1 MELIANETTHNGGD
15 RGPSVGGA
23 GFWAFFKTT
32 YAFTI
37 YTTSFL
43 IKISI
48 SVHNLIFSTSVRTQY
63 KSACNMSFRHHAI
76 CSLRSVWFGMV
87 LTVIS
92 ALNEGRHIQTPGLS
106 TLSPLSAAAKARM
119 ARYHGVHDG
128 LRLTLTSMSIALCL
142 KLPEKSGATDVY
154 TSSYSPVSV
163 FSPGYKIEVQQ
174 YKKILDQ
181 IYPNSKPTVLAAADD
196 ADSTIESL
204 KHDAQSVLNEASRLF
219 VASNKGQNH
228 LSSMILMGHSRGGAV
243 AALAAATLLNSTT
256 GNERRDA
263 VLSNIEHITVLP
275 PKVLLVLLDPV
286 DSSERVVLNSLRE
299 SITRSNSAWPW
310 PVLVI
315 STPFGGSS
323 AYYKVP
329 YESACAPATR
339 NGDTFSEIL
348 TSYKPSSRIT
358 QDPSLRKASAHASGR
373 KASHVLQVRMI
384 DVGHTQ
390 LLANRKAS
398 TYGSV
403 CAANSKIPDEVVQGF
418 ISTLTKEWIRISL
431 SDLASAGKEPST
443 EFMELKRRTSTLFPA
458 IRTEWS
464 I

>member
-1 MELIANETTHNGGD
+1 MPGTGD
-15 RGPSVGGA
+15 PLLEGLGLGHFLKLRTPSP
-23 GFWAFFKTT
+23 F
-32 YAFTI
+32 
-37 YTTSFL
+37 TSFL
-43 IKISI
+43 IKISVSI
-48 SVHNLIFSTSVRTQY
+48 HNLKFFTSVRTQY
-63 KSACNMSFRHHAI
+63 KSACNMSFRHYAVR
-76 CSLRSVWFGMV
+76 SLRSVWFGIV

-106 TLSPLSAAAKARM
+106 TLSPLSTAAKARM
-119 ARYHGVHDG
+119 ARHHGVHDG

-154 TSSYSPVSV
+154 TSSCSQVSV

-174 YKKILDQ
+174 YQKILDQ

-204 KHDAQSVLNEASRLF
+204 KQDAQGVLNEASRLF
-219 VASNKGQNH
+219 AASNKCQNN
-228 LSSMILMGHSRGGAV
+228 LPSMILMGHSRGGAV
-243 AALAAATLLNSTT
+243 AALAAATFLNSTT

-263 VLSNIEHITVLP
+263 VLSNIEHVTLLP

-286 DSSERVVLNSLRE
+286 DSSEHVVLDSLQE
-299 SITRSNSAWPW
+299 SITRSKSAWPW

-339 NGDTFSEIL
+339 NGDAFSEIL
-348 TSYKPSSRIT
+348 MSYMPSSRIA
-358 QDPSLRKASAHASGR
+358 QDPSFRKASADTSGR
-373 KASHVLQVRMI
+373 KASHVLQVRLI

-431 SDLASAGKEPST
+431 SDLASAGKEPLI
-443 EFMELKRRTSTLFPA
+443 EFMELKRSTSTLFPA